1 MDAPKRVALYA
12 RVSTALQ
19 STGLETQVRVL
30 RQYLEQNDIKDYQ
43 IYMDENVS
51 GTKSSRPGLD
61 AMMEAVSSDRLLGFS
76 SRLMEA
82 VRRGEFSM
90 VVVPA
95 FSRFARSTTHLLNAL
110 SEFKAKNVG
119 FVSLSER
126 IDTSTPVGVAIFSIL
141 AAVSQLERDLI
152 AERVRNGLANARAKG
167 KLIGRKK
174 LRDSE
179 LIRKL
184 RKAGLS
190 YRAIATIAKCS
201 HGSVHAEVVAQKK
214 EKQRDV
220 EKLLLEKEKDTK
232 DKQLLAQHPGAEAI
246 LLEHKVSNPMPPLL
260 SSAPTEVSKP
270 EEEKPMS

>member
-1 MDAPKRVALYA
+1 MEPTKKVALYA

-30 RQYLEQNDIKDYQ
+30 RQYLEQNEIKDYQ

-51 GTKSSRPGLD
+51 GTKNSRPGLD
-61 AMMEAVSSDRLLGFS
+61 QMMADMRSGTISTI
-76 SRLMEA
+76 
-82 VRRGEFSM
+82 
-90 VVVPA
+90 VVPA

-110 SEFKAKNVG
+110 SEFKSKNVG
-119 FVSLSER
+119 FVSISER

-167 KLIGRKK
+167 KRIGRAK

-184 RKAGLS
+184 RRAGLS

-201 HGSVHAEVVAQKK
+201 HGSVHAELLALKK
-214 EKQRDV
+214 EEKDKV
-220 EKLLLEKEKDTK
+220 EKILQEKK
-232 DKQLLAQHPGAEAI
+232 DKPIAEKQAI
-246 LLEHKVSNPMPPLL
+246 AAAKTSRPQQASPPESSGQSSTAVAVSSPPLL
-260 SSAPTEVSKP
+260 FPEVLGP
-270 EEEKPMS
+270 ESLT

>member
-61 AMMEAVSSDRLLGFS
+61 AM
-76 SRLMEA
+76 MEA

-232 DKQLLAQHPGAEAI
+232 DKQLLAQHPVAEAI